1 MKGCKML
8 TRVFKAKNLGHIICL
23 PVLSELQVVSIFLL
37 IWMFLKADQ
46 AELVFSKYD
55 AAFTITT
62 IVSVEWFEQV
72 KCEKRQQE
80 QQKGFLSKTYT
91 YS

>member
-1 MKGCKML
+1 
-8 TRVFKAKNLGHIICL
+8 
-23 PVLSELQVVSIFLL
+23 
-37 IWMFLKADQ
+37 MFLKADQ

-72 KCEKRQQE
+72 KCERRQQE
-80 QQKGFLSKTYT
+80 KTEGFLSKTYT